1 MADQHSIFNYGMVVR
16 TTGTECSRVFQRKS
30 LINVVSVEMVNFLS
44 VSSAKMRDYQ
54 KRVLRV
60 WEMPSLSHVTIN
72 NQSEIDDSLNN
83 TYSSMLLTG
92 WIPSQI

>member
-92 WIPSQI
+92 

>member
-30 LINVVSVEMVNFLS
+30 LINVVSVEMVHFLS
-44 VSSAKMRDYQ
+44 CSSAKMRDYQ

-60 WEMPSLSHVTIN
+60 REMPAVSVTR
-72 NQSEIDDSLNN
+72 
-83 TYSSMLLTG
+83 YR
-92 WIPSQI
+92 